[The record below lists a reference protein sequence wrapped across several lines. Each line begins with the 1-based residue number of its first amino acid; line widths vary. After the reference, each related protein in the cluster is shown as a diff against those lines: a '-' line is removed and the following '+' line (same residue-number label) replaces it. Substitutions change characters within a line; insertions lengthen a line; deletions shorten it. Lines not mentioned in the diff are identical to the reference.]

1 MFVSIILEMMNV
13 GFAGRLDDELAL
25 AAVGLANMMINIF
38 AFSLMLGMNTALETL
53 AA

>member
-1 MFVSIILEMMNV
+1 MVIELQNV
-13 GFAGRLDDELAL
+13 GFAGRLDNPDAL

-38 AFSLMLGMNTALETL
+38 GLSFAFGMNTALETL